1 MVQWVPDATRRFS
14 KRPHYEPVEID
25 RECEALTAAFLL
37 KHRGKVE
44 YPICTDDLCLLVEQH
59 VAYLDVYSDLS
70 ADGADV
76 EGVTR
81 IEVGKPP
88 VVEITESLSTN
99 DRRANRY
106 RTTLAHELGH
116 VRLHDGLFQA
126 HFSSGDLLV
135 EAGRAKIVCKRD
147 TILDAPVTDWMEWQ
161 AGYASGAYLM
171 PRSAVKD
178 LLRPRIDAAA
188 ALPPFYVAD
197 PLARSLVD
205 EVVSRFA
212 VSRDAAQIRLLK
224 LGYVVA
230 RPPAPTLFG

>member
-1 MVQWVPDATRRFS
+1 MVQWVPDATRRFR
-14 KRPHYEPVEID
+14 KRPHYEPLEID

-44 YPICTDDLCLLVEQH
+44 YPLSTDDLCLLVEQH

-70 ADGADV
+70 GDGADV

-81 IEVGKPP
+81 IEVGRPP
-88 VVEITESLSTN
+88 IVEITEALSTN

-126 HFSSGDLLV
+126 HFASGDILAD
-135 EAGRAKIVCKRD
+135 AGKAKIVCKRD
-147 TILDAPVTDWMEWQ
+147 TILEAPTADWMEWQ

-171 PRSAVKD
+171 PRSAVRD
-178 LLRPRIDAAA
+178 LLRPHIDAAGT
-188 ALPPFYVAD
+188 LPPFHVAD
-197 PLARSLVD
+197 PLAAALID
-205 EVVSRFA
+205 KVVSRFA
-212 VSRDAAQIRLLK
+212 VSQDAAKVRLLK
-224 LGYVVA
+224 LGYLAV
-230 RPPAPTLFG
+230 RPPASTLFG